1 MWPSSLEI
9 SPLLPVHRSALG
21 LHLLALPAEHRYARF
36 GATLSE
42 EAVLRWVARLAW
54 ERQRCW
60 GAWLPGD
67 MGLVGVLQLARVRR
81 SDSWELALTVTAAL
95 QGRGVG
101 TTLLATALGQ
111 MPDVRQL
118 VCQHGHAAILA
129 MVKRLG
135 YGVHWQGRQLWL
147 DAVARPSPAPATTSR
162 QACIG

>member
-1 MWPSSLEI
+1 MWPSSLDI

-36 GATLSE
+36 GATLND

-54 ERQRCW
+54 EQQRCW

-67 MGLVGVLQLARVRR
+67 LGLVGVLQLAHTRR
-81 SDSWELALTVTAAL
+81 SGSWELALTVAAAL
-95 QGRGVG
+95 HGRGVG

-118 VCQHGHAAILA
+118 VCQHGHAAIFA
-129 MVKRLG
+129 MAKRLG
-135 YGVHWQGRQLWL
+135 FGVHRQGRQLWL
-147 DAVARPSPAPATTSR
+147 EAVARSGPAPATSR
-162 QACIG
+162 QAGIG